1 VQGQYNQF
9 HTNRHW
15 QTGKSVNVSSTE
27 DTSTIATISYQAASA
42 KSSLYRN
49 GEVLI
54 RRDQDGSDDH
64 YKGPPREEREVTIR
78 NARLLDHNQRR
89 TIQVHGFELLTRPL
103 SNSYVDFYDHQQVT
117 QNYYTECAEIVRVET
132 GGSEVFAFDH
142 NIRSATGKKN
152 RQRIIGGQQVQG
164 PARTVHG
171 DYTLT
176 SGPQRL
182 RDLAKPPSAND
193 TLRSILGES
202 TPLLKHDMVDQVLDT
217 KGRFAIINVWR
228 NIADEPVANHP
239 LALCDGQ
246 SVSPEDLV
254 VFEIH
259 YHDRVGENYFAKHAD
274 QHSWWY
280 YPAMTRDEVLLIKQ
294 WDSIGELAQ
303 SDGARADSS
312 AGGEQA
318 PCTFSFHTSFKD
330 LTIPP
335 EAPDRQSIEVRCIVL
350 YN

>member
-1 VQGQYNQF
+1 MGVPSSEVPA
-9 HTNRHW
+9 T
-15 QTGKSVNVSSTE
+15 TGTV
-27 DTSTIATISYQAASA
+27 SYQAASA

-54 RRDQDGSDDH
+54 RRDHDGSDDG
-64 YKGPPREEREVTIR
+64 YKGPAREEREVTIR
-78 NARLLDHNQRR
+78 NARLLEHNQRR
-89 TIQVHGFELLTRPL
+89 TIQTNGFELLTRPL
-103 SNSYVDFYDHQQVT
+103 SNSDVDFYDHEQVVQT
-117 QNYYTECAEIVRVET
+117 YYSESAEIVREET
-132 GGSEVFAFDH
+132 GANLVFAFDH
-142 NIRSATGKKN
+142 NIRSATGKKS
-152 RQRIIGGQQVQG
+152 RKRITGGQQVQG

-182 RDLAKPPSAND
+182 RDLAKPPSTND
-193 TLRSILGES
+193 TLRSTLGERTS
-202 TPLLKHDMVDQVLDT
+202 LLKHGKVDHILVDNR
-217 KGRFAIINVWR
+217 RFAIINVWR
-228 NIADEPVANHP
+228 NIAYEPVANHP

-246 SVSPEDLV
+246 TVNPEDLV

-259 YHDRVGENYFAKHAD
+259 YHDRVGENYFAKHAG

-294 WDSIGELAQ
+294 WDSFGELAR
-303 SDGARADSS
+303 SAGTRADSS
-312 AGGEQA
+312 VEGDQA

-350 YN
+350 YD